1 MRFGV
6 IGYGNIGQ
14 LICKNLESIGF
25 LEDNILNI
33 SNKTSSKLKSL
44 NPKINTYDDNIGLV
58 KNSDVIFISVKSP
71 DFINVLKEIKPYL
84 NKNSYIVHS
93 SAGIRFEDI
102 EKVYGG
108 EVSCVIPSI
117 ASWPD
122 DCREKSGVSIFYHG
136 KNTSNKNK
144 QSIEDL
150 FSKFSYVINCNNY
163 DDLEALT
170 VATSCM
176 PAFISFVT
184 SQFAKQLAKSSNLE
198 YDDIYSYLNETN
210 LATAS
215 LLKKEVFSSDEL
227 ISKVATKN
235 GITQKGLDY
244 LDDNLPL
251 LFSNLFDKLM

>member
-1 MRFGV
+1 
-6 IGYGNIGQ
+6 
-14 LICKNLESIGF
+14 
-25 LEDNILNI
+25 
-33 SNKTSSKLKSL
+33 
-44 NPKINTYDDNIGLV
+44 
-58 KNSDVIFISVKSP
+58 
-71 DFINVLKEIKPYL
+71 
-84 NKNSYIVHS
+84 
-93 SAGIRFEDI
+93 
-102 EKVYGG
+102 
-108 EVSCVIPSI
+108 
-117 ASWPD
+117 
-122 DCREKSGVSIFYHG
+122 
-136 KNTSNKNK
+136 
-144 QSIEDL
+144 
-150 FSKFSYVINCNNY
+150 
-163 DDLEALT
+163 
-170 VATSCM
+170 M